1 MRPEEVGGLMW
12 KDIEYEHDYFW
23 ASRHTVV
30 KNGIYENGKR
40 IRTKLVIED
49 SAKTPQGVRKLPLGN
64 YLSNLF
70 KAKYQE
76 YIDKGIIPKPDDFIF
91 ITKAGNPFY
100 EQSLRK
106 MYKSLAKKLGI
117 SEIGCYSLRHEF
129 FTYLAQ
135 ETNTDR
141 ATIKQLAGWSEII
154 ESYFHTDDEHKHKA
168 VISIDN
174 QYVNEQQLKNKEK
187 LYDDNNIIIFPLQ
200 EVVNK

>member
-23 ASRHTVV
+23 AGRHTVV

-40 IRTKLVIED
+40 IRT
-49 SAKTPQGVRKLPLGN
+49 
-64 YLSNLF
+64 
-70 KAKYQE
+70 
-76 YIDKGIIPKPDDFIF
+76 
-91 ITKAGNPFY
+91 
-100 EQSLRK
+100 
-106 MYKSLAKKLGI
+106 KLGI